1 MHALGVI
8 VLGAV
13 VAIGT
18 WRPINPGVLALVAT
32 FLVGTLAFGETVRD
46 TYAGFPIDLLILL
59 VGVTYLFGVA
69 VQNGTVAHIV
79 DRSVG
84 QARRKPALLPWI
96 VFALA
101 AAPAMAGALGS
112 TGVALLAPL
121 AMRVA
126 ERCALDRRMI
136 GLMVVHGAAAGN
148 FSPVNVLG
156 ALVHQSL
163 GTRGI
168 VISAWSLFAANLVAN
183 LLLAVVIVL
192 IFRGHRSSA
201 APAAVEPAAGEG
213 ARALSFDQLATLL
226 VMAAVATGAF
236 VFGLSIGYLA
246 LTAAV
251 LLQLAFPSSST
262 GAERHVAWGVVLLVC
277 GIVTYVAAL
286 QRYGTVTA
294 AGTGIASLASPLIVA
309 LLLCGVGALTSAFAS
324 SAAIIGAMI
333 PLAAPLMAQG
343 AVDPTGLAIAL
354 ALSATLVDAAPFSTV
369 GALVVANASDAE
381 RVHDYRG
388 LLAWGGAMVIVAPL
402 VTWLVFIVPKA

>member
-32 FLVGTLAFGETVRD
+32 FLVGTLAFGENVRQ
-46 TYAGFPIDLLILL
+46 TYAGFPVDLLILL

-79 DRSVG
+79 DRSV
-84 QARRKPALLPWI
+84 ARTRRRPALLPWV

-148 FSPVNVLG
+148 FSPLNVLG

-163 GTRGI
+163 DVRGLA
-168 VISAWSLFAANLVAN
+168 ISPWTLFTANLAAN
-183 LLLAVVIVL
+183 LLLAVVIVA
-192 IFRGHRSSA
+192 IFRG
-201 APAAVEPAAGEG
+201 
-213 ARALSFDQLATLL
+213 
-226 VMAAVATGAF
+226 
-236 VFGLSIGYLA
+236 
-246 LTAAV
+246 
-251 LLQLAFPSSST
+251 
-262 GAERHVAWGVVLLVC
+262 
-277 GIVTYVAAL
+277 
-286 QRYGTVTA
+286 
-294 AGTGIASLASPLIVA
+294 
-309 LLLCGVGALTSAFAS
+309 
-324 SAAIIGAMI
+324 
-333 PLAAPLMAQG
+333 
-343 AVDPTGLAIAL
+343 
-354 ALSATLVDAAPFSTV
+354 
-369 GALVVANASDAE
+369 
-381 RVHDYRG
+381 RV
-388 LLAWGGAMVIVAPL
+388 P
-402 VTWLVFIVPKA
+402 

>member
-32 FLVGTLAFGETVRD
+32 FLVGTLAFGENVRD
-46 TYAGFPIDLLILL
+46 TYAGFPVDLLVLL

-96 VFALA
+96 VFGLA

-148 FSPVNVLG
+148 FSPLNVLG

-168 VISAWSLFAANLVAN
+168 VISPWSLFAANLVAN
-183 LLLAVVIVL
+183 LLLAAVIVF
-192 IFRGHRSSA
+192 IFRGRRPFDVVTPATEADAGQTRS
-201 APAAVEPAAGEG
+201 
-213 ARALSFDQLATLL
+213 LSLDQFATLV
-226 VMAAVATGAF
+226 VMTAVAAGAF

-251 LLQLAFPSSST
+251 LLQLAFPASST

-294 AGTGIASLASPLIVA
+294 AGTGIASLASPVVVA

-381 RVHDYRG
+381 RVHVYRG